1 MVGCLVGSM
10 VGTNVV
16 GVAVVGV
23 AVVGVNVGVAVVGVA
38 VVGVGVTTVCPL
50 VTAVP
55 AIESG
60 SAAVTDGSGLCNRED
75 RAGRCTRNY
84 EQCAQQHVRH
94 PRR

>member
-10 VGTNVV
+10 VGTN
-16 GVAVVGV
+16 
-23 AVVGVNVGVAVVGVA
+23 VGVNVGVAVVGVA
-38 VVGVGVTTVCPL
+38 VVGVGVVTVCPL

-75 RAGRCTRNY
+75 RAGRRTRNY

-94 PRR
+94 PER